1 MSKNKR
7 RMRLSEDD
15 LLVVLSMRG
24 YDLYNNPYKYSVD
37 SQSTY
42 RLTLSREEED
52 VVAKDRVR
60 RAFNQSEDTAKI
72 VNASLQHIYQDYTV
86 MVTLKNKIS
95 GDTVS
100 FSVLNE

>member
-15 LLVVLSMRG
+15 LLVVLNMRG
-24 YDLYNNPYKYSVD
+24 YDLCDNPYKYSVD

-52 VVAKDRVR
+52 AVAQSRVR
-60 RAFNQSEDTAKI
+60 RAFDQSEDAAKI
-72 VNASLQHIYQDYTV
+72 VNTSFKHIYQDYTV

-95 GDTVS
+95 GDTIS
-100 FSVLNE
+100 FSVLNQ

>member
-37 SQSTY
+37 SQLTY

-60 RAFNQSEDTAKI
+60 RAFNQSEDAAKI

>member
-1 MSKNKR
+1 
-7 RMRLSEDD
+7 MRLSEDD

-60 RAFNQSEDTAKI
+60 RAFNQSEDSAKI

-86 MVTLKNKIS
+86 MITLKNKIS

>member
-60 RAFNQSEDTAKI
+60 RAFNQSEDATKI

>member
-1 MSKNKR
+1 
-7 RMRLSEDD
+7 MRLSEDD
-15 LLVVLSMRG
+15 LTVVLNMRG
-24 YDLYNNPYKYSVD
+24 YSPHNPYKYSVD

-52 VVAKDRVR
+52 AVAKDRVR
-60 RAFNQSEDTAKI
+60 RAFNQSEDATKI
-72 VNASLQHIYQDYTV
+72 VNASLKHIYQDYTV

>member
-24 YDLYNNPYKYSVD
+24 YDLYNNPNKYSVD

-60 RAFNQSEDTAKI
+60 RAFNQSEDAAKI

>member
-60 RAFNQSEDTAKI
+60 RAFNQSEDAAKI
-72 VNASLQHIYQDYTV
+72 VNKPPAYLSRLHGNGYVEKQD
-86 MVTLKNKIS
+86 I
-95 GDTVS
+95 G
-100 FSVLNE
+100 

>member
-1 MSKNKR
+1 
-7 RMRLSEDD
+7 MRLSEDD

-42 RLTLSREEED
+42 RLTLSREEKD

-60 RAFNQSEDTAKI
+60 RAFNQSEDAAKI

>member
-60 RAFNQSEDTAKI
+60 RAFNQSEDAAKI

-86 MVTLKNKIS
+86 MITLKNKIS

>member
-7 RMRLSEDD
+7 RKRLSEDD

-60 RAFNQSEDTAKI
+60 RAFNQSEDAAKI

>member
-1 MSKNKR
+1 MG
-7 RMRLSEDD
+7 LSEDD

-60 RAFNQSEDTAKI
+60 RAFNQSEDAAKI

>member
-1 MSKNKR
+1 
-7 RMRLSEDD
+7 MRLSEDD

-60 RAFNQSEDTAKI
+60 RAFNQSEDAVKI

-95 GDTVS
+95 GNTVS

>member
-60 RAFNQSEDTAKI
+60 RAFNQSEDAAKI
-72 VNASLQHIYQDYTV
+72 ENASLQHIYQDYTV

>member
-24 YDLYNNPYKYSVD
+24 YDTHNPYKYSVD

-52 VVAKDRVR
+52 AVAKDRVI
-60 RAFNQSEDTAKI
+60 RAFNQSKDATKI
-72 VNASLQHIYQDYTV
+72 VNASLKHIYQDYTA

>member
-1 MSKNKR
+1 
-7 RMRLSEDD
+7 MRLSEDD

-37 SQSTY
+37 SQPTY

-60 RAFNQSEDTAKI
+60 RAFNQSEDAAKI

-86 MVTLKNKIS
+86 MITLKNKIS